1 MISLSTLNKQ
11 TKQTLFLLVFEPI
24 VTYIGFM
31 IGGTVMANQLSM
43 IAGVLSI
50 LFIFQ
55 ISNKKNRKI
64 LACLAIYLILSL
76 VLHEQVEGSRMYVSA
91 LLCSYAAFLYFLD
104 FDEWNI
110 SVEKADFL
118 FLSFI
123 ILLSIAQIT
132 SIEDPLSF
140 IRTNQES
147 LEENALDKKGFIIS
161 HAYGYYLA
169 TFAFYFAYRKKIL
182 WVFILTCLCFFFAR
196 RTNLLIIAFSWMYM
210 GYSIYG
216 KKIYYVVVPIFA
228 YAAFKVF
235 NSAYMGAFAFSLD
248 ASDTD
253 AAVFTSGRSFFW
265 GTFLNL
271 LTSGK
276 MTLMEYLFGM
286 GPASSFDFNLTHAGL
301 RVWMHNDFID
311 LLFCMGF
318 FGLAIYVVMLYKQI
332 SKLGVYFAAFA
343 IIAGMINGFVI
354 YSTIPVL
361 CVFSYINHLQQESDK
376 SRLEYDNYE

>member
-169 TFAFYFAYRKKIL
+169 TFAFYFAYRKKII
-182 WVFILTCLCFFFAR
+182 WVIILTMLCYFFAR
-196 RTNLLIIAFSWMYM
+196 RTNLLIISFSWLYM
-210 GYSIYG
+210 GYSMYG
-216 KKIYYVVVPIFA
+216 KKIYYVLVPIFA
-228 YAAFKVF
+228 YVAFKVF
-235 NSAYMGAFAFSLD
+235 NSAYMGEFAFSLD
-248 ASDTD
+248 TRDTESI
-253 AAVFTSGRSFFW
+253 AFTSGRSRFW
-265 GTFLNL
+265 GTFLEL
-271 LTSGK
+271 YTSGNMSFK
-276 MTLMEYLFGM
+276 EYLLGM

-301 RVWMHNDFID
+301 RVWMHNDFVD
-311 LLFCMGF
+311 LLFCMGII
-318 FGLAIYVVMLYKQI
+318 GLSIYVLLLYKQI
-332 SKLGVYFAAFA
+332 LKLGIYFASFA

-354 YSTIPVL
+354 YSTLPVL
-361 CVFSYINHLQQESDK
+361 CIFSFIKHLQEKDTHQ
-376 SRLEYDNYE
+376 L

>member
-1 MISLSTLNKQ
+1 MISLSI
-11 TKQTLFLLVFEPI
+11 LFFLSIFILFFLVFEPI

-64 LACLAIYLILSL
+64 LAFLAIYLILSL

-132 SIEDPLSF
+132 CIEDPLSF

-147 LEENALDKKGFIIS
+147 LE
-161 HAYGYYLA
+161 
-169 TFAFYFAYRKKIL
+169 
-182 WVFILTCLCFFFAR
+182 
-196 RTNLLIIAFSWMYM
+196 
-210 GYSIYG
+210 
-216 KKIYYVVVPIFA
+216 
-228 YAAFKVF
+228 
-235 NSAYMGAFAFSLD
+235 
-248 ASDTD
+248 
-253 AAVFTSGRSFFW
+253 
-265 GTFLNL
+265 
-271 LTSGK
+271 
-276 MTLMEYLFGM
+276 
-286 GPASSFDFNLTHAGL
+286 
-301 RVWMHNDFID
+301 
-311 LLFCMGF
+311 
-318 FGLAIYVVMLYKQI
+318 
-332 SKLGVYFAAFA
+332 
-343 IIAGMINGFVI
+343 
-354 YSTIPVL
+354 
-361 CVFSYINHLQQESDK
+361 
-376 SRLEYDNYE
+376 